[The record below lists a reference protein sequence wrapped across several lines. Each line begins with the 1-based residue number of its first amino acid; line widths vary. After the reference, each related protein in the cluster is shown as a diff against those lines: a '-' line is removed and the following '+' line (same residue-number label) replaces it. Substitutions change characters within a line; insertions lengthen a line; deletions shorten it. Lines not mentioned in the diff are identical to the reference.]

1 MLRLQKVK
9 KALEALKQGRMIIL
23 CDDEQRENE
32 GDLIVAAEKATPEVI
47 NFMARFGRGLICLPM
62 PEKDF
67 ERLQI
72 PMMVKRNTNPRQT
85 AFGVSIEAKQGV
97 STGISAADRSQTV
110 LTAIDEN
117 NDADSIVMPGHIFP
131 LKARDGGVLVRDG
144 HTEGSVDLARLAGFK
159 PAAVLC
165 EIMKDD
171 GTMARYPDLVEFA
184 KIHGLEIISIRDLI
198 HYRMVTEKLIH
209 EKASADLPLQNN
221 GDFWIKVFVSE
232 IDQREHVALISK
244 KTDFTKPVLVRLHSE
259 CLTGD
264 VFASARCDCG
274 AQLNLALD
282 RIAQEGGVLLYLRQ
296 EGRGI
301 GLTNKIKA
309 YSLQDTG
316 LDTVEANHQLGFAD
330 DARDYG
336 IAVQILRELKINSVK
351 LLTNNPRKIAA
362 LNDYGLNVA
371 ERVALEVS
379 PTENNVSYLNTK
391 REKLGHILVIPEK
404 AGIHHES

>member
-1 MLRLQKVK
+1 MQRLEKIK

-23 CDDEQRENE
+23 CDDENRENE
-32 GDLIVAAEKATPEVI
+32 GDLIIAAEKVTPEAI
-47 NFMARFGRGLICLPM
+47 NFMARFGRGLICLTL

-97 STGISAADRSQTV
+97 STGISAADRSHTV
-110 LTAIDEN
+110 LTAINEK

-144 HTEGSVDLARLAGFK
+144 HTEGSVDLARLAGLK

-184 KIHGLEIISIRDLI
+184 QTHNLEIICIRDLI
-198 HYRMVTEKLIH
+198 YYRIMTEKLIH

-221 GDFWIKVFVSE
+221 ADFWVKVFVSE

-244 KTDFTKPVLVRLHSE
+244 KTDFSKPVLARLHSE

-301 GLTNKIKA
+301 GLTNKIRA
-309 YSLQDTG
+309 YALQDTG
-316 LDTVEANHQLGFAD
+316 LDTVEANHQLGFPD

-336 IAVQILRELKINSVK
+336 LAMQILRELKIPGVK
-351 LLTNNPRKIAA
+351 LLTNNPRKITA
-362 LNDYGLNVA
+362 LNDYGVDVV
-371 ERVALEVS
+371 ERVALEIA
-379 PTENNVSYLNTK
+379 PTQNNIAYLNTK
-391 REKLGHILVIPEK
+391 REKLGHLL
-404 AGIHHES
+404 GT

>member
-1 MLRLQKVK
+1 MQRLQKIK
-9 KALEALKQGRMIIL
+9 SALNALKQGRMIIL
-23 CDDEQRENE
+23 CDDEHRENE
-32 GDLIVAAEKATPEVI
+32 GDLIIAAEKVTPEAI
-47 NFMARFGRGLICLPM
+47 NFMARFGRGLICLTM
-62 PEKDF
+62 LEQDF

-85 AFGVSIEAKQGV
+85 AFGVSIEAKHGV
-97 STGISAADRSQTV
+97 STGISAADRSHTI

-117 NDADSIVMPGHIFP
+117 NDLNSIVMPGHIFP

-171 GTMARYPDLVEFA
+171 GTMARYPDLMEFA
-184 KIHGLEIISIRDLI
+184 RTHHLEIISIRDLLY
-198 HYRMVTEKLIH
+198 YRIMTEKFIH
-209 EKASADLPLQNN
+209 EKASADLPLQNS
-221 GDFWIKVFVSE
+221 GDFWIKVFVND
-232 IDQREHVALISK
+232 IDQREHVALIAK
-244 KTDFTKPVLVRLHSE
+244 KTDFSKPVLTRLHSE

-274 AQLNLALD
+274 AQLNLALE
-282 RIAQEGGVLLYLRQ
+282 RLAQEGGVLIYLRQ

-309 YSLQDTG
+309 YALQDMG
-316 LDTVEANHQLGFAD
+316 LDTVEANHQLGFPD

-336 IAVQILRELKINSVK
+336 MAMQILRELKITSVR
-351 LLTNNPRKIAA
+351 LLTNNPRKIKA
-362 LNDYGLNVA
+362 LNEYAVDVV
-371 ERVALEVS
+371 ERVALES
-379 PTENNVSYLNTK
+379 IPTDHNISYLNTK
-391 REKLGHILVIPEK
+391 REKLGHILVIPAK
-404 AGIHHES
+404 AGINHES